1 MPKMVFGLD
10 RFYKHTKSNRSN
22 MLAWNELHDV
32 KGQLGPFTDL
42 GEGVLHLCLQVA
54 GRFDSLKPSLELGM
68 FILDHPLI

>member
-42 GEGVLHLCLQVA
+42 QEGDAVINGEGFAFMPA
-54 GRFDSLKPSLELGM
+54 GGWDRVKAAD
-68 FILDHPLI
+68 LIH